1 MTQPIDEDLTING
14 RRVSVPGV
22 RRQFHR
28 GWMLAVLLIPFA
40 MSQMSM
46 SSINVAV
53 PAITQGLGASA
64 QAVQLLIS
72 GYVLMFGV
80 VLVAAGRIGDVLG
93 RCATFIAG
101 VTIFAS
107 ASLVSA
113 LAPDATTLTVAR
125 FIQGLG
131 SGLAAPQTN
140 GMIVQYFSGQAR
152 ARAFAWWGPT
162 VSLSISLGPVIT
174 GAFINAL
181 GPERGWRASFF
192 WNVPLGLL
200 AIVLACFLLPFEQ
213 ERAQHSAHRKE
224 RSYRLMLTKRRLD
237 LDPVGMILLT
247 TTVLAIMLPFII
259 RRADAW
265 WLLALGGLGLLGWIA
280 WERRYRARGGAPM
293 VDLSL
298 FKRRSFS
305 HAIAVSAVSFMAA
318 PALLLIIP
326 LFVQQA
332 AGVKAFQAGLIGVP
346 NALAVAVAS
355 FLAGRQVLRRG
366 RTNSVLA
373 QVINICG
380 VLLIMALVAPIA
392 AGRLSFWWL
401 ALAAIIPGFGVG
413 LLNASNL
420 TLAQLEVPREIGAT
434 AGGVK
439 QTTERI
445 GTAIGQAILTGLL
458 FSTVPGGWVPAMTMT
473 LGAIVAI
480 FAISLALASYDLRC
494 LGNPSSRA
502 A

>member
-1 MTQPIDEDLTING
+1 MNQTTTEDLTING

-22 RRQFHR
+22 DRTFHR
-28 GWMLAVLLIPFA
+28 GAMLAVLLIPFA

-53 PAITQGLGASA
+53 PAITQGLGASQ
-64 QAVQLLIS
+64 QAIQLLIS

-101 VTIFAS
+101 VTIFAC

-113 LAPDATTLTVAR
+113 LAPDAMTLTVAR
-125 FIQGLG
+125 FVQGIG

-174 GAFINAL
+174 GAFINML

-192 WNVPLGLL
+192 WNVPLGIL
-200 AIVLACFLLPFEQ
+200 AIVLAIWLLPFEQ
-213 ERAQHSAHRKE
+213 ERARRAARRE
-224 RSYRLMLTKRRLD
+224 PPAMTRRRLD
-237 LDPVGMILLT
+237 LDPVGMLLLT
-247 TTVLAIMLPFII
+247 ATVLAIMLPFII
-259 RRADAW
+259 RRASAW
-265 WLLALGGLGLLGWIA
+265 WLLLGGIVGLIGWVA
-280 WERRYRARGGAPM
+280 WERRYRARGGSPM

-298 FKRRSFS
+298 FQRRSFS
-305 HAIAVSAVSFMAA
+305 HAIAISAVSFMAA

-332 AGVKAFQAGLIGVP
+332 AGVQAFQAGLIGVP

-355 FLAGRQVLRRG
+355 FIAGRQVLRRG
-366 RTNSVLA
+366 RRNSVLA
-373 QVINICG
+373 QVINISG
-380 VLLIMALVAPIA
+380 VLLIMALVTPIA
-392 AGRLSFWWL
+392 DGELSFWWL

-439 QTTERI
+439 QTCERI
-445 GTAIGQAILTGLL
+445 GTAIGQAMLTGLL
-458 FSTVPGGWVPAMTMT
+458 FSTMTSGWVPAMVLT
-473 LGAIVAI
+473 LGAIIAI
-480 FAISLALASYDLRC
+480 FVISLGLAGYDLRSQ
-494 LGNPSSRA
+494 GEPQGRSA
-502 A
+502 